1 MGSRDIKGNFL
12 AIRELSGKVTSADM
26 PDMPDNERE
35 IVKTIVEA
43 SLTLLEGLLLDIN
56 RIADAAEANAN
67 RD

>member
-26 PDMPDNERE
+26 PDNELE